1 MQAWD
6 EGGGISFF
14 TLQLL
19 ICLHFRVLRNNQ
31 SFLCKR
37 AFLFLAK
44 REGKTEEATGVGSAG
59 ICESGQKRKSIPSS
73 GNSRSKDMKVEKLLG
88 YLGDVSSA
96 LLQEAEGDLG
106 CGVVKMSRNGEL
118 KQPSSKVS
126 YAPQGQRAMGTW
138 DGHCRLGAGE
148 TAGRGWGAVV
158 GQEVSAVVQPGL
170 CLTIN

>member
-1 MQAWD
+1 MQ
-6 EGGGISFF
+6 
-14 TLQLL
+14 
-19 ICLHFRVLRNNQ
+19 
-31 SFLCKR
+31 
-37 AFLFLAK
+37 
-44 REGKTEEATGVGSAG
+44 
-59 ICESGQKRKSIPSS
+59 ESVKVDKSESIPSS

-126 YAPQGQRAMGTW
+126 YAPQRRRAMGTW

-158 GQEVSAVVQPGL
+158 GQEISAVVQSGL